1 MKDTIQA
8 GTLAEIELTVTENKT
23 VPSLYPESKLFQ
35 PMPKVFATGFMVG
48 FLEWACMEA
57 LAPHLDEGEQSVGI
71 NVNVTHCAATPVG
84 MKVRAKA
91 VCTGV
96 DGQKTSWEVEAYDEK
111 ELIGKGTHERFTI
124 NTERFNIKMAKKAD
138 PLLKLNC

>member
-1 MKDTIQA
+1 MKDSIKE
-8 GTLAEIELTVTENKT
+8 GIEAEIELIVSEKKT
-23 VPSLYPESKLFQ
+23 VPNLYPESELFT
-35 PMPKVFATGFMVG
+35 PMPLVFPTGYMVG

-57 LAPHLDEGEQSVGI
+57 LKPHLDEGEQSVGI
-71 NVNVTHCAATPVG
+71 SINATHCAATPVG

-96 DGQKTSWEVEAYDEK
+96 QGQITSWSVEAWDEK

-124 NTERFNIKMAKKAD
+124 ITDRCNRK
-138 PLLKLNC
+138 LLKKSELT